1 MSIEQSK
8 EALLEQLEALK
19 KENEQ
24 LRKELSTLRDE
35 KYNDCPVSFKE
46 KYAVRILDSLPDMLT
61 VFNQSEVG
69 IEVVSNEETNHVGI
83 SNKDFRGMRMQ
94 DMVPPEAYQNIHSN
108 MRHAITTGTV
118 STAHHELDFN
128 GERHYYENRI
138 FPLDEEYVLIMCRD
152 ITERVATQ
160 RQLEVFKSVLDK
172 VSDSILAVAEDGTL
186 VYANKQF
193 IEEYGVMQELGTQ
206 KIYDLR
212 VSMADKEAW
221 EQKLQMIRDHE
232 GSLAYRAAYIPYG
245 HTKERVHQV
254 SAFLI
259 RENNQEL
266 IWFFTQDITDVIK
279 KRDELRELNLLL
291 DGILNNIPVYLCVKD
306 PEDDFRY
313 LYWNKAFADHSGIP
327 ASKAIGHTDYEIF
340 PVHGDAEKFRQD
352 DLELLQT
359 HKRIDMQETYLSA
372 NGEARIVQTLKALVP
387 MEGRKPLLIG
397 ISWDITNLQNIEQE
411 LIKARIKA
419 EQSDRLKSAFLAN
432 MSHEI
437 RTPLNAIVGFSQ
449 LLPSAETTEE
459 KKLYS
464 GIINQNSDILLQLIN
479 DILDL
484 SKIEAGTLEYIKRP
498 MNLGEVCRTIY
509 TVHKERVKEGVT
521 LVFDNEEEDLLMEGD
536 QNRIMQVITNFLT
549 NASKFTYEGE
559 IRFGFGRM
567 DKDIRVYVKDTGIG
581 IEPEKVDHIF
591 ERFVKL
597 NSFAQGTGLGLSIC
611 RMIIEK
617 IGGEIGVTSELGKG
631 STFYFTIPYEETG
644 EHGKFFKESKVV
656 SKGNTVNRVQQIK
669 KILVAEDVESNFI
682 LLKNLIG
689 REYTLLWAKDGVE
702 AIEMYKQYQPDLILM
717 DVKMPRMDGLEAT
730 HIIRSYSKEI
740 PIIAL
745 TAYAFEA
752 DKELA
757 LEMGCNDFVTKPISE
772 RTLRKALDKY
782 STTV

>member
-1 MSIEQSK
+1 MNTEQNQK
-8 EALLEQLEALK
+8 VLLEQLEALK

-24 LRKELSTLRDE
+24 LKKELSILRNE
-35 KYNDCPVSFKE
+35 NISNRPVSFKE

-61 VFNQSEVG
+61 VFNQNEVG

-83 SNKDFRGMRMQ
+83 SNKDFKGMYMRE
-94 DMVPPEAYQNIHSN
+94 MVPPEAYQNIHSN
-108 MRHAITTGTV
+108 MRQAVSTGAV

-128 GERHYYENRI
+128 GEHHHYENRI

-152 ITERVATQ
+152 ITERVTTQ

-172 VSDSILAVAEDGTL
+172 VSDSILAVSEDGTL

-193 IEEYGVMQELGTQ
+193 IEEYGVTQQMGIQ
-206 KIYDLR
+206 KIYDLP
-212 VSMADKEAW
+212 VSMTTKEAW
-221 EQKLQMIRDHE
+221 ERRLQEIRDND
-232 GSLAYRAAYIPYG
+232 GTFAYRAAYMRKG
-245 HTKERVHQV
+245 EDKERMHQV
-254 SAFLI
+254 STFLI
-259 RENNQEL
+259 RENNEEL
-266 IWFFTQDITDVIK
+266 TWFFTQDITDVIK
-279 KRDELRELNLLL
+279 KQDELRELNLLL
-291 DGILNNIPVYLCVKD
+291 DGILNNIPVYLFVKD
-306 PEDDFRY
+306 PENDFRY

-327 ASKAIGHTDYEIF
+327 ASKAIGHTDYEVF
-340 PVHGDAEKFRQD
+340 PSHGDAEKFRKD

-372 NGEARIVQTLKALVP
+372 TGKARIVQTLKALVP

-449 LLPSAETTEE
+449 LLPAAETAEE

-509 TVHKERVKEGVT
+509 AVHKERVKEGVT
-521 LVFDNEEEDLLMEGD
+521 LVFDNEDENLFIEGD

-549 NASKFTYEGE
+549 NASKFTYAGE
-559 IRFGFGRM
+559 IRLGFERT
-567 DKDIRVYVKDTGIG
+567 DKNIRVYVKDTGIG
-581 IEPEKVDHIF
+581 IEPEKVDHVF

-611 RMIIEK
+611 QMIIEK

-631 STFYFTIPYEETG
+631 STFYFTIPYEEAG
-644 EHGKFFKESKVV
+644 ELGEIFKMSKTE

-717 DVKMPRMDGLEAT
+717 DIKMPRMDGLEAT
-730 HIIRSYSKEI
+730 HIIRSYSKEV

-745 TAYAFEA
+745 TAYAFET

-757 LEMGCNDFVTKPISE
+757 LEMGCNDFVTKPVSKE
-772 RTLRKALDKY
+772 ALEKALEKF
-782 STTV
+782 SV

>member
-1 MSIEQSK
+1 MNTEQNQK
-8 EALLEQLEALK
+8 VLLEQLEALK

-24 LRKELSTLRDE
+24 LKKELSILRNE
-35 KYNDCPVSFKE
+35 NISNRPVSFKE

-61 VFNQSEVG
+61 VFNQNEVG

-83 SNKDFRGMRMQ
+83 SNKDFKGMYMRE
-94 DMVPPEAYQNIHSN
+94 MVPPEAYQNIHSN
-108 MRHAITTGTV
+108 MRQAVSTGAV

-128 GERHYYENRI
+128 GEHHHYENRI

-152 ITERVATQ
+152 ITERVTTQ

-172 VSDSILAVAEDGTL
+172 VSDSILAVSEDGTL

-193 IEEYGVMQELGTQ
+193 IEEYGVTQQMGIQ
-206 KIYDLR
+206 KIYDLP
-212 VSMADKEAW
+212 VSMTTKEAW
-221 EQKLQMIRDHE
+221 ERRLQEIRDND
-232 GSLAYRAAYIPYG
+232 GTFAYRAAYMRKG
-245 HTKERVHQV
+245 EDKERMHQV
-254 SAFLI
+254 STFLI
-259 RENNQEL
+259 RENNEEL
-266 IWFFTQDITDVIK
+266 TWFFTQDITDVIK
-279 KRDELRELNLLL
+279 KQDELRELNLLL
-291 DGILNNIPVYLCVKD
+291 DGILNNIPVYLFVKD
-306 PEDDFRY
+306 PENDFRY

-327 ASKAIGHTDYEIF
+327 ASKAIGHTDYEVF
-340 PVHGDAEKFRQD
+340 PSHGDAEKFRKD

-372 NGEARIVQTLKALVP
+372 TGKARIVQTLKALVP

-449 LLPSAETTEE
+449 LLPAAETAEE

-509 TVHKERVKEGVT
+509 AVHKERVKEGVT
-521 LVFDNEEEDLLMEGD
+521 LVFDNEDENLFIEGD

-549 NASKFTYEGE
+549 NASKFTYAGE
-559 IRFGFGRM
+559 IRLGFERT
-567 DKDIRVYVKDTGIG
+567 DKNIRVYVKDTGIG

-611 RMIIEK
+611 QMIIEK

-631 STFYFTIPYEETG
+631 STFYFTIPYEEAG
-644 EHGKFFKESKVV
+644 ELGEIFKMSKTESK
-656 SKGNTVNRVQQIK
+656 GDTVNRVQQIK

-717 DVKMPRMDGLEAT
+717 DIKMPRMDGLEAT
-730 HIIRSYSKEI
+730 HIIRSYSKDI

-745 TAYAFEA
+745 TAYAFET

-757 LEMGCNDFVTKPISE
+757 LEMGCNDFVTKPVSKE
-772 RTLRKALDKY
+772 ALEKALEKF
-782 STTV
+782 SV